1 MKIEFEIL
9 EADIADRNIL
19 IGIRADVEAQ
29 ITRLSK
35 YGRNT
40 LFDELNALRGKI
52 EWCENVW
59 LSAQKDRAINLVSQA
74 LNIKRM
80 EHGDE
85 EWRDD

>member
-9 EADIADRNIL
+9 ESDIADRNVL
-19 IGIRADVEAQ
+19 IGMRADVEIQ
-29 ITRLSK
+29 ISRLSQ

-59 LSAQKDRAINLVSQA
+59 LRAQKERAINLLSQA
-74 LNIKRM
+74 LNIKRY